1 MSVLAIDPGTE
12 RSAFVLWDG
21 KAILQHGTK
30 LNREMS
36 VWLRVGFMP
45 QPVVVAEEIESY
57 GMPVGR
63 EVFETVFWTGRFAE
77 ACNGALRRL
86 PRRIVKLHLC
96 GDSRAKDANIRAAL
110 IDRFGGRQ
118 SIRKGGVLYGI
129 HKDEWS
135 ALAIA
140 VTWSEQG
147 VPHERG
153 PREPDAA

>member
-12 RSAFVLWDG
+12 CSAFVLWDG
-21 KAILQHGTK
+21 EAILQHGTK
-30 LNREMS
+30 PNGEMS
-36 VWLRVGFMP
+36 LWLRIGFMP
-45 QPVVVAEEIESY
+45 QPVIVTERIESY

-63 EVFETVFWTGRFAE
+63 EVFETVFWTGRFDE
-77 ACNGALRRL
+77 ACAGMLHQL
-86 PRRIVKLHLC
+86 PRRTVKLHLC

-118 SIRKGGVLYGI
+118 SIRKGGPLYGI

-140 VTWSEQG
+140 VTWWDQG
-147 VPHERG
+147 VIHERG
-153 PREPDAA
+153 A